1 MYTLNSLSSRCP
13 LISVSAELFS
23 LSDLMCACTSPLSL
37 VVSCSVPPL
46 PPAGLEGGGGR
57 SGFDGGRRGAC
68 HTHVQWTSFH
78 LVFCKVTF
86 LLGLGGICGLAPDR
100 SRASVD
106 VSMVMGSSW
115 ISMDPVESALTL
127 VRGTISSSLEGLVVS
142 SCSLV
147 VEARFRGF
155 YRDKKINIMMV
166 LSNEEVN
173 D

>member
-1 MYTLNSLSSRCP
+1 
-13 LISVSAELFS
+13 
-23 LSDLMCACTSPLSL
+23 MCLYLSL
-37 VVSCSVPPL
+37 VFGGELLCSSAAPCWFR
-46 PPAGLEGGGGR
+46 GRGR
-57 SGFDGGRRGAC
+57 SQRLRRRQKGSLSYTRTMDIISLGFL
-68 HTHVQWTSFH
+68 QK
-78 LVFCKVTF
+78 LITF
-86 LLGLGGICGLAPDR
+86 LLGLGGICGLEPDR

-155 YRDKKINIMMV
+155 YRDKKINMMMV
-166 LSNEEVN
+166 LSDEEVN